1 MREAIVR
8 EAHARLLEVA
18 QHGLVGEAA
27 ARRLL
32 DAWRD
37 RLVAV
42 QFAAAAPDAD
52 VSQAWRELGGVALA
66 LSAIADQMLSD
77 RDDVGVELGDVML
90 APVLGLV
97 GGEGDRLEQVR
108 RDPPGALGRYL
119 AEAQDLLARV
129 GTSQTQTQTQ
139 TQPRA
144 WLWLDLELA
153 GARAAA
159 AAALVS
165 LNGAA

>member
-1 MREAIVR
+1 VR
-8 EAHARLLEVA
+8 EARASLLEVA

-32 DAWRD
+32 DAWPD
-37 RLVAV
+37 HLVAV

-66 LSAIADQMLSD
+66 LSAIAGQMLGD

-90 APVLGLV
+90 APVLGLI

-108 RDPPGALGRYL
+108 RDPLGALGRYF

-129 GTSQTQTQTQ
+129 GTSQTQTQT
-139 TQPRA
+139 RA

-159 AAALVS
+159 AAALAS
-165 LNGAA
+165 LDGAA